1 MKLSSKQAKFIVPF
15 LFLAVSA
22 RIARNRLFC
31 SILVAVVHCGLGYG
45 QVVKLT
51 QANDFSNPLFLHFSG
66 LHPGADASHVYSSLG
81 LTFAGEAGS
90 IPKIRIEVL
99 DNDIIPR
106 ADLALL
112 NEPNT
117 ASSANQALIIRFE
130 RPLKKVGFTLGNG
143 TEFTLAEISAFTA
156 KGEFLG
162 KVQQLGVETMR
173 GINIRQS
180 GPFVGLETS
189 HPSGISTIVLDYGP
203 ESTAEEVFDI
213 RAEFLSPHKF
223 KVYLPQIVHGRA
235 GNLSF
240 QTIIQIQTMLS
251 GVTEDRPVR
260 LRVFDQ
266 TGAPLRMRLDDMEG
280 SEFDF
285 KLGSVPT
292 LQTFGSR
299 QLHTTNSSD
308 NIVVGYAS
316 IESDLPI
323 IAHAIIRVLRADGS
337 LQSETGMPSGE
348 GRVTYVATVSREP
361 GIELDSAFAIV
372 NVGDSEAKVRFGL
385 TTETGELPDSDYQK
399 SFVLH
404 LGEQRAFF
412 LSELFTDL
420 REEIHGQVAIW
431 SDQPIVV
438 AAIRTFRG
446 LPTSSQ
452 AIGSTQR

>member
-1 MKLSSKQAKFIVPF
+1 MMISKMFYLLKN
-15 LFLAVSA
+15 
-22 RIARNRLFC
+22 RIARNRLVC
-31 SILVAVVHCGLGYG
+31 LILVAFVLCGAGFA

-51 QANDFSNPLFLHFSG
+51 ETNAFSNPIFLHFSG
-66 LHPGADASHVYSSLG
+66 LHPGADASHVYSNLG
-81 LTFAGEAGS
+81 VTFVGEARS
-90 IPKIRIEVL
+90 IPRIRIEVL

-112 NEPNT
+112 NEPDT

-143 TEFTLAEISAFTA
+143 TAFTLAEISAFTA

-203 ESTAEEVFDI
+203 ESAAEEVFDI
-213 RAEFLSPHKF
+213 RAEFVSPQKF
-223 KVYLPQIVHGRA
+223 KVFLPQIVHGRT
-235 GNLSF
+235 GNLFF
-240 QTIIQIQTMLS
+240 QTIIQIQTILR
-251 GVTEDRPVR
+251 GVTEDRPIR
-260 LRVFDQ
+260 LRLFDQ
-266 TGAPLRMRLDDMEG
+266 TGSPLRMRLDDMEG

-285 KLGSVPT
+285 KLGSVPS

-299 QLHTTNSSD
+299 EFHTTNLSET
-308 NIVVGYAS
+308 IVVGYAS

-323 IAHAIIRVLRADGS
+323 VAHAIFRVLRIDGS
-337 LQSETGMPSGE
+337 LQSESGMLSGE
-348 GRVTYVATVSREP
+348 GRVTYVATVNREP
-361 GIELDSAFAIV
+361 GIELDVAFAVV

-385 TTETGELPDSDYQK
+385 TTGTGELPDDDFQE
-399 SFVLH
+399 SFVLQ

-412 LSELFTDL
+412 FSELFTAFRD
-420 REEIHGQVAIW
+420 RQFRGQIAVW
-431 SDQPIVV
+431 SDKPIIV
-438 AAIRTFRG
+438 AALRTVRG